1 MKLRPPAVPLINID
15 PYFNVWSMADTLT
28 EDCTRHWSG
37 APQPITGTV
46 QIENALYCFMGHTP
60 SAVPMQQKS
69 LEIDLFS
76 SIYQMEK
83 DGICVTARIYLTC
96 AFKRS

>member
-1 MKLRPPAVPLINID
+1 
-15 PYFNVWSMADTLT
+15 MADTLT

-37 APQPITGTV
+37 APQPITGTI
-46 QIENALYCFMGHTP
+46 QIENALYCFMGHAP

-69 LEIDLFS
+69 LKIDLFS

-83 DGICVTARIYLTC
+83 DGRLRNSRLYLTC